1 MVVEM
6 VPGVEDSAQY
16 KSEFQISMIGCKCG
30 YFFRA
35 YKISIYLQ
43 SMSGKVSAMLLKP
56 MTLKQIEVS
65 NFHVKH
71 TNSRIGG
78 NNELTKLSLLYE
90 IL

>member
-1 MVVEM
+1 
-6 VPGVEDSAQY
+6 
-16 KSEFQISMIGCKCG
+16 
-30 YFFRA
+30 
-35 YKISIYLQ
+35 
-43 SMSGKVSAMLLKP
+43 MSGKVSGIFLKP